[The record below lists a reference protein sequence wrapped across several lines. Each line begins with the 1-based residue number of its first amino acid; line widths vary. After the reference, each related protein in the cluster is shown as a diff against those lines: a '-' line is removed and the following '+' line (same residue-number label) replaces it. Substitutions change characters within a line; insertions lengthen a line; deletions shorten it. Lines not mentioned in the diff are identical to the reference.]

1 MKEYL
6 IDDLNNKRFIFD
18 KQPPRTINYFLIIVL
33 LVTSI
38 LIYLSLTN
46 KKIEVVKV
54 DGVLQAE
61 DKSLVVNKY
70 PGEII
75 KVNVN
80 EGSFVNKGDI
90 IVEINSNDIEKVQL
104 VKNIEYLSNRIQL
117 YEKLQE
123 NLKNKTNSFNS
134 NDLIEQEFYYK
145 VEKYFIEC
153 SEYEVNKSYLENLGY
168 DEVQINEQVRIY
180 DIRKRFFFLDNY
192 NSATNEKNTLQ
203 NQVLQY
209 QSQLEA
215 METKEIN
222 IIANK
227 TGIIHLNP
235 KLKNGMYIEAGQE
248 IASISQEST
257 KQNFVIMIPSK
268 DRSVVKVGNKVDILI
283 DGLSQQEYGTLR
295 GTIKSIDID
304 SSVSYD
310 EKIYFKGEILL
321 DNNYLLNSKN
331 EKINISSGIT
341 GTARIQYK
349 SKSYFK
355 YFLDILGIEI

>member
-18 KQPPRTINYFLIIVL
+18 KQPPRIINYFLIIVL

-192 NSATNEKNTLQ
+192 NSATNEKTPYKIKFYN
-203 NQVLQY
+203 
-209 QSQLEA
+209 
-215 METKEIN
+215 IN
-222 IIANK
+222 PN
-227 TGIIHLNP
+227 
-235 KLKNGMYIEAGQE
+235 
-248 IASISQEST
+248 
-257 KQNFVIMIPSK
+257 
-268 DRSVVKVGNKVDILI
+268 
-283 DGLSQQEYGTLR
+283 
-295 GTIKSIDID
+295 
-304 SSVSYD
+304 
-310 EKIYFKGEILL
+310 
-321 DNNYLLNSKN
+321 
-331 EKINISSGIT
+331 
-341 GTARIQYK
+341 
-349 SKSYFK
+349 
-355 YFLDILGIEI
+355 